1 VEVNKVRIEDKWFI
15 SSVLIGMC
23 ATMLLT
29 LVPIWQLVIIPG
41 IVSGFLNKSMKRSIL
56 SGTLGVSLSW
66 MIYILSGLVSRNV
79 YLILDQFGALIFGEG
94 FGWLLLLIIIILSA
108 IFGALG
114 GGIGNALLSLKNL
127 YFERRPTNNPEVKLK
142 K

>member
-1 VEVNKVRIEDKWFI
+1 MRIEDKWFI

-41 IVSGFLNKSMKRSIL
+41 IISGFLNKSMKRSIL

-127 YFERRPTNNPEVKLK
+127 YFERRPTNNTEVKLK

>member
-1 VEVNKVRIEDKWFI
+1 VRIEDKWFI

-29 LVPIWQLVIIPG
+29 LAPIWQLVIIPG
-41 IVSGFLNKSMKRSIL
+41 IISGFLNKSMKRSIL

-127 YFERRPTNNPEVKLK
+127 YFKRRPTNNTEVKLK